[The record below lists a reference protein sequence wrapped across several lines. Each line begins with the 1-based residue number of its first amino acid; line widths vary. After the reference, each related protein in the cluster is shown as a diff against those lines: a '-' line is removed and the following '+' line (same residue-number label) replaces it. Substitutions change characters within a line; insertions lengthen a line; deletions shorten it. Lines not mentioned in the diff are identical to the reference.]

1 MHIDHDL
8 VRADG
13 GMLMRVFANLLE
25 NAIRHSAPGDT
36 IRASCN
42 FEEGVEAVVI
52 IQDEGTGMAP
62 GVLDALLDRE
72 PQGLTEGAKLSASER
87 DIQAAHNMT
96 SRDARTHGFGF
107 AMVRQ
112 VVAAHGGWIT
122 GSSTVGEGTTFAIGF
137 PVVRAQKNVE

>member
-1 MHIDHDL
+1 MTAPRL
-8 VRADG
+8 LNLALQG
-13 GMLMRVFANLLE
+13 GGAHGAF
-25 NAIRHSAPGDT
+25 T
-36 IRASCN
+36 W
-42 FEEGVEAVVI
+42 
-52 IQDEGTGMAP
+52 